1 MQFLR
6 SEFKEENGVKVRW
19 DYYQKDTGHLWIKV
33 LKWCGGCAGYRD
45 ILREFDPNESTGN

>member
-19 DYYQKDTGHLWIKV
+19 DYYQKDTGHLWVKV